1 MDDTTS
7 PHLSAAPRR
16 PNARGQG
23 ERLRE
28 EIISAAVQML
38 GDLADDEA
46 LSLRAVARAVS
57 ISPTSVYLY
66 FPDRDALV
74 AAAMERCHAEMLQAA
89 DEAGAAHQDPALG
102 LRARILAQAA
112 WVQEHPGIYK
122 VMHESKVGM
131 PFKEVLF
138 TRTTAAVQRC
148 MDAGV
153 ASPGDAATVA
163 LDLRTAVIGMLSL
176 RINEPDLPWPPFPE
190 QADRFLAKLVGLAP
204 PGPVTSDYGLVTAVQ
219 LWLAV
224 PDGERGDA
232 GSGVLA
238 GATLLARLSS
248 PLPAA
253 RVRRAWRGIDRLARG
268 RAARAGQAH

>member
-1 MDDTTS
+1 MDDTG
-7 PHLSAAPRR
+7 PRR

-38 GDLADDEA
+38 GELADDET
-46 LSLRAVARAVS
+46 LSLRAVAREVS

-74 AAAMERCHAEMLQAA
+74 AATMERCHAEMVQAV
-89 DEAGAAHQDPALG
+89 DEAEAEAAQQDPALG
-102 LRARILAQAA
+102 LRARILAQAG
-112 WVQEHPGIYK
+112 WVQNHPGLYK

-138 TRTTAAVQRC
+138 TRTVAAVQRC

-153 ASPGDAATVA
+153 AAPGDAATVA
-163 LDLRTAVIGMLSL
+163 LDLRTAIIGMLSL

-190 QADRFLAKLVGLAP
+190 QADRFLTKLVGLTP
-204 PGPVTSDYGLVTAVQ
+204 SDGTT
-219 LWLAV
+219 
-224 PDGERGDA
+224 P
-232 GSGVLA
+232 
-238 GATLLARLSS
+238 
-248 PLPAA
+248 
-253 RVRRAWRGIDRLARG
+253 
-268 RAARAGQAH
+268 

>member
-1 MDDTTS
+1 MYDCILMAGCTTRDDEWNDLSMD
-7 PHLSAAPRR
+7 SARSTGPRR
-16 PNARGQG
+16 PNARGHG
-23 ERLRE
+23 ELLRE
-28 EIISAAVQML
+28 EIISCAAHL
-38 GDLADDEA
+38 LDELADDEA
-46 LSLRAVARAVS
+46 LSLRAVARALS

-74 AAAMERCHAEMLQAA
+74 LAVMQRCHAEMVQAA
-89 DEAGAAHQDPALG
+89 DDAEDAHQDPALG

-112 WVQEHPGIYK
+112 WVQEHPGLYK

-131 PFKEVLF
+131 PFKEVAF

-190 QADRFLAKLVGLAP
+190 QADRFLA
-204 PGPVTSDYGLVTAVQ
+204 
-219 LWLAV
+219 
-224 PDGERGDA
+224 
-232 GSGVLA
+232 
-238 GATLLARLSS
+238 
-248 PLPAA
+248 
-253 RVRRAWRGIDRLARG
+253 
-268 RAARAGQAH
+268 

>member
-7 PHLSAAPRR
+7 AGLSAGPRR

-57 ISPTSVYLY
+57 ISPTSVYLC

-74 AAAMERCHAEMLQAA
+74 AAAMQRCHAEMLQAA
-89 DEAGAAHQDPALG
+89 DEAGAAHQDPGLG

-112 WVQEHPGIYK
+112 WVQEHPGLYK

-131 PFKEVLF
+131 PFKEALF

-163 LDLRTAVIGMLSL
+163 LDLPTAVIGCCLCGSMSL
-176 RINEPDLPWPPFPE
+176 TRPGRPSPRKPPLPFQAQLAVMEVSRILNFWTL
-190 QADRFLAKLVGLAP
+190 
-204 PGPVTSDYGLVTAVQ
+204 PVTVIGKSPVIRRY
-219 LWLAV
+219 
-224 PDGERGDA
+224 RGILKCA
-232 GSGVLA
+232 ICPRQYSRSSSSVSAWPGRSLTQA
-238 GATLLARLSS
+238 QISS
-248 PLPAA
+248 P
-253 RVRRAWRGIDRLARG
+253 
-268 RAARAGQAH
+268 

>member
-7 PHLSAAPRR
+7 AALSAAPRR

-28 EIISAAVQML
+28 EIISAAARML

-74 AAAMERCHAEMLQAA
+74 AATMQRCHAEMLRAA
-89 DEAGAAHQDPALG
+89 DDAEAAHQDDPALG

-112 WVQEHPGIYK
+112 WVQEHRGIYK

-131 PFKEVLF
+131 PFKEAAF

-190 QADRFLAKLVGLAP
+190 QADRFLAKLVGLVP
-204 PGPVTSDYGLVTAVQ
+204 PAGETAV
-219 LWLAV
+219 
-224 PDGERGDA
+224 P
-232 GSGVLA
+232 
-238 GATLLARLSS
+238 
-248 PLPAA
+248 PA
-253 RVRRAWRGIDRLARG
+253 
-268 RAARAGQAH
+268 Q